1 MLQIETNL
9 MAIIISTL
17 AIVAAGCTSQ
27 MESDEYSMARPSC
40 PRNMILQCFKRT
52 AQPAV
57 CRCVTQG
64 DLEET
69 IESIIGSDPH

>member
-17 AIVAAGCTSQ
+17 AIVAAGCASQ

-40 PRNMILQCFKRT
+40 PRDMTLQCFKRT
-52 AQPAV
+52 AQPAK
-57 CRCVTQG
+57 CSCVSR
-64 DLEET
+64 DEIEET